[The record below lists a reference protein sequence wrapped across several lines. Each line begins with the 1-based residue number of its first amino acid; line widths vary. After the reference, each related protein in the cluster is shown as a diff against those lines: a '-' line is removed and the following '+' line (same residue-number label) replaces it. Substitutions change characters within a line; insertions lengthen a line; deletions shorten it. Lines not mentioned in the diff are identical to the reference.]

1 MEDPHEGLRGTGHGR
16 RRLRRGLEGASMRLI
31 GISGLKTSGKD
42 TCFKAIASA
51 LPNQNVQRVAFA
63 DKLKELSAIA
73 LGFTGTP
80 EQLIAYMD
88 EAKEQW
94 EIGIKQIDSLS
105 VPFHRLTGR
114 AYLQH
119 IGQGARK
126 VFADG
131 FWVDQILPPSVPGHY
146 KGADALLQDRYPG
159 VDVLCVTDV
168 RYPNE
173 ADRVHE
179 LGGVVWQII
188 RPGTESDGH
197 SSEIPLESE
206 KVDLSIY
213 NGFNIPTLYEAVAE
227 AVSRYACA

>member
-1 MEDPHEGLRGTGHGR
+1 RGSAGKGHPGDARSRVPEQLRQHVRRGLPPGPDPLQGARRGGHQGVYDDAPMEDPYEGLRGTGHGR

-31 GISGLKTSGKD
+31 GIAGLKTSGKD
-42 TCFKAIASA
+42 TTFKAIASA

-131 FWVDQILPPSVPGHY
+131 FWVDQVLP
-146 KGADALLQDRYPG
+146 
-159 VDVLCVTDV
+159 
-168 RYPNE
+168 E
-173 ADRVHE
+173 A
-179 LGGVVWQII
+179 
-188 RPGTESDGH
+188 TF
-197 SSEIPLESE
+197 
-206 KVDLSIY
+206 DLDDW
-213 NGFNIPTLYEAVAE
+213 A
-227 AVSRYACA
+227 

>member
-1 MEDPHEGLRGTGHGR
+1 
-16 RRLRRGLEGASMRLI
+16 MRLI

-42 TCFKAIASA
+42 TTYKAVAAA
-51 LPNQNVQRVAFA
+51 LSEQNVRRVAFA

-73 LGFTGTP
+73 LGIEDDFI
-80 EQLIAYMD
+80 EAMD
-88 EAKEQW
+88 EAKEEW
-94 EIGIKQIDSLS
+94 VFTIDNTRTLDH
-105 VPFHRLTGR
+105 VMRITGR
-114 AYLQH
+114 QYLQY

-126 VFADG
+126 VFQDA
-131 FWVDQILPPSVPGHY
+131 FWVDQILPYLNNNPHQHN
-146 KGADALLQDRYPG
+146 LQTMYPG

-179 LGGVVWQII
+179 LGGEVWQII

-197 SSEIPLESE
+197 SSEIPLEPE

-213 NGFNIPTLYEAVAE
+213 NGYSIDVLYDVVANVLAGKAHPATGELPAGLAEPTKSGRIVFT
-227 AVSRYACA
+227 

>member
-1 MEDPHEGLRGTGHGR
+1 
-16 RRLRRGLEGASMRLI
+16 MRLI

-94 EIGIKQIDSLS
+94 EIGIKQINSFS
-105 VPFHRLTGR
+105 VPFHLLTGR

-119 IGQGARK
+119 LGQGARK

-131 FWVDQILPPSVPGHY
+131 FWVDQVLPEATFDLDDWAKTY
-146 KGADALLQDRYPG
+146 YPG

-179 LGGVVWQII
+179 LGGEVWQII

>member
-1 MEDPHEGLRGTGHGR
+1 
-16 RRLRRGLEGASMRLI
+16 MRLI

-42 TCFKAIASA
+42 TTAKAVAAA

-63 DKLKELSAIA
+63 DKLKELAAIA
-73 LGFTGTP
+73 LGIEDDFI
-80 EQLIAYMD
+80 EAMD
-88 EAKEQW
+88 EAKEAW
-94 EIGIKQIDSLS
+94 VFTIDNTRTLDH
-105 VPFHRLTGR
+105 VMRITGR
-114 AYLQH
+114 QYLQY

-126 VFADG
+126 VFEDG
-131 FWVDQILPPSVPGHY
+131 FWVDQVLPPVPPHNTAPGVIEKYIHRM
-146 KGADALLQDRYPG
+146 LWERYPG

-179 LGGVVWQII
+179 LGGEIWQVI

-197 SSEIPLESE
+197 SSEIPLEPE

-213 NGFNIPTLYEAVAE
+213 NGFSIETLYDVVADVL
-227 AVSRYACA
+227 ADRCHQLPSGLVAKPDSGRINFC